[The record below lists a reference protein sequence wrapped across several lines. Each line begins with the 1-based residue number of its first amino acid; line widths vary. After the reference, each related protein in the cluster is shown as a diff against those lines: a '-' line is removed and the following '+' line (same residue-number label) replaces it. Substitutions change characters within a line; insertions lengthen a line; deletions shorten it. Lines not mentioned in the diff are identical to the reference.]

1 MSVLSGVDRDKQL
14 VCAHSSLI
22 LANNFAPVSEA
33 LAFKESTVPEMPA
46 FCDNCG
52 AIFGSGFVFDNC
64 TNISLS
70 GNKVGPCPNC
80 GATGS
85 VPDRVYDITGNAI
98 KLISGTLKT
107 VEQIKALSVILTN
120 AQKNNQTRE
129 EVDEQIQK
137 ETPELSSFASI
148 LPKTRVELY
157 AFITIILMAIGLMI
171 TSSSNDSLS
180 EDDVEQMIERAIQ
193 QSMQPQ
199 TNFKTLPYSPKKKQ
213 GRNEQCNCN
222 SGKKF
227 KRCCIN
233 SI

>member
-1 MSVLSGVDRDKQL
+1 
-14 VCAHSSLI
+14 
-22 LANNFAPVSEA
+22 
-33 LAFKESTVPEMPA
+33 VPEMPA

-52 AIFGSGFVFDNC
+52 AIFGSGFVFENG

-85 VPDRVYDITGNAI
+85 VPDGVYDITGNAI

-107 VEQIKALSVILTN
+107 VEQLKALSVILTN

-213 GRNEQCNCN
+213 GRNEPCNCN